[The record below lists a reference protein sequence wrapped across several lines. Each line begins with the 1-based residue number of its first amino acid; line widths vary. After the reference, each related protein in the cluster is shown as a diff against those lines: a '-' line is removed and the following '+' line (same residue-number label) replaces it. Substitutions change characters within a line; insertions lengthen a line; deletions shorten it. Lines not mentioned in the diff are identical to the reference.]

1 MKRSEQIGE
10 LVAALAKAQSEFTQA
25 VKESD
30 NPYYGS
36 KYADLAAVIGAVR
49 PALNKN
55 GIAMMHTLES
65 DLERQVAI
73 VTAGLYHGEQ
83 FMEFEVEAPAT
94 AKGKDG
100 QPKFDVQSIGAA
112 WSYLRRYTLQALCGL
127 ASEDDDGNSL
137 QNDNKPIPKK
147 QVEPKPPA
155 TQETSFFF
163 SVSGDRMT
171 CTLRG
176 ILEKETREKKAKY
189 LNVTFHGYY
198 ETFNF
203 ATCFDTNLFNALIA
217 GVDKEC
223 VLKLKYE
230 KGDKFLNI
238 TDVLSVAGVE
248 YANGKPAVKEN
259 PDAVANS

>member
-1 MKRSEQIGE
+1 MKRSEEIGS
-10 LVAALAKAQSEFTQA
+10 LVAALAKAQAEFGQA
-25 VKESD
+25 VKEAD

-49 PALNKN
+49 PALSKN

-65 DLERQVAI
+65 DLERQVAV
-73 VTAGLYHGEQ
+73 VTVGLYCGEQ
-83 FMEFEVEAPAT
+83 FMEVEVEAPAT

-112 WSYLRRYTLQALCGL
+112 WSYLRRYSLQAICGL

-147 QVEPKPPA
+147 QADQKPAAQPDA
-155 TQETSFFF
+155 AYNF
-163 SVSGDRMT
+163 SVTGDRMT

-176 ILEKETREKKAKY
+176 ILEKETREKHAKY

-203 ATCFDTNLFNALIA
+203 ATCFDTNLFATLKS
-217 GVDKEC
+217 GVGKEC
-223 VLKLKYE
+223 VLQIKYE

-238 TDVLSVAGVE
+238 IDVLSVNGVDIKTGE
-248 YANGKPAVKEN
+248 VVEEKGASA
-259 PDAVANS
+259 